1 MSLSK
6 RDRKVQPSDGKTFP
20 VDPIAEIKATLAIE
34 VADAL
39 RRDFGD
45 GPLQIKRMAR
55 LMGVN
60 PRTVKNWLRTDNGP
74 NGAGLIVLMRHSKA
88 VTAAVLNM
96 ADRNIEGAAAK
107 EAGSRRELRSMLR
120 DLLDHLGPD

>member
-6 RDRKVQPSDGKTFP
+6 RDRKDRSVDGKSFP
-20 VDPIAEIKATLAIE
+20 IDPIAEIKATLAIE

-39 RRDFGD
+39 RREFGD
-45 GPLQIKRMAR
+45 GPLQVKRMAR

-60 PRTVKNWLRTDNGP
+60 PRTVKNWLQTDNGP
-74 NGAGLIVLMRHSKA
+74 NGAGLVVLMRHSKA
-88 VTAAVLNM
+88 VTDAVLM
-96 ADRNIEGAAAK
+96 LADRHIERTAAK
-107 EAGSRRELRSMLR
+107 EAVLRRELRSMLR

>member
-6 RDRKVQPSDGKTFP
+6 RDRKIQASDGKAFP

-88 VTAAVLNM
+88 VTDAVLHM

-107 EAGSRRELRSMLR
+107 EVGSRRELRSMLR